1 MYDKKVMEYFLNPK
15 NVGVIKD
22 ADGIGQAGNILCGD
36 VMFLFIK
43 VEDNEIID
51 AKFKTFG
58 CAAAIATSSVITE
71 LVKRKTIDEALRI
84 TKDDII
90 KELGGLPPIKI
101 HCSLLAVDALREAIY
116 SYFKKTGKK
125 IPEWLEKEH
134 ERIVKTYGL
143 LEERYGEFVKKQIEL
158 LEKEL

>member
-1 MYDKKVMEYFLNPK
+1 MYNEKVMEYFLNPK
-15 NVGVIKD
+15 NVGIIKD

-43 VEDNEIID
+43 IKDNRIID

-71 LVKRKTIDEALRI
+71 IVRGKSMDEALKI
-84 TKDDII
+84 TKEDII
-90 KELGGLPPIKI
+90 GELGELPPIKI

-116 SYFKKTGKK
+116 DYFKRSGRE

-134 ERIVKTYGL
+134 ERILKTYGL
-143 LEERYGEFVKKQIEL
+143 LEERYGEFVKKQKEL